1 MEVCGTQ
8 EAQHRFGWAAGDHR
22 ICFYA
27 YDGRIVGRNTIW
39 MQTALTVM
47 VRMFER
53 VGLQKNLI
61 KTKAMVYKLGF
72 IWDQQGVEAY

>member
-1 MEVCGTQ
+1 M
-8 EAQHRFGWAAGDHR
+8 
-22 ICFYA
+22 
-27 YDGRIVGRNTIW
+27 GRNTIW

-61 KTKAMVYKLGF
+61 KTKEMVCKLGF
-72 IWDQQGVEAY
+72 I